1 MANLKKGL
9 AGKAA
14 LVTGG
19 SRGIGAAIA
28 RRLASDRAAVAV
40 TYNTSPE
47 KANEVVR
54 EIEAGGGKALAIK
67 ADGADAA
74 AVKAAV
80 AETVKHFGRLDVLV
94 NNAGILLRGSVDDFS
109 LEDFDRIVAVNVRAI
124 FAAVQEASK
133 HMGEGGR
140 IVNIGSMVAD
150 RTGFPGAAFYGMTK
164 AAVASMTRG
173 FAIDLAPR
181 GITVNNIQPGPTKTD
196 MNPADG
202 PSADMLRSMIPL
214 KRYGTA
220 DEVAG
225 FVAYL
230 ASSES
235 GFVTGASLTI
245 DGGLTI

>member
-1 MANLKKGL
+1 MFL
-9 AGKAA
+9 AGIGEYGKCEAPVISDVAA
-14 LVTGG
+14 AP
-19 SRGIGAAIA
+19 GAS
-28 RRLASDRAAVAV
+28 LPV
-40 TYNTSPE
+40 P
-47 KANEVVR
+47 
-54 EIEAGGGKALAIK
+54 
-67 ADGADAA
+67 DGN
-74 AVKAAV
+74 AVKAGKMSKRKSI
-80 AETVKHFGRLDVLV
+80 AERFLTLQSRDRLVGGLEPEAAL
-94 NNAGILLRGSVDDFS
+94 NGISLRISGSICQKPTREERV
-109 LEDFDRIVAVNVRAI
+109 EHGEPGFDRIVAVNVRAI

-181 GITVNNIQPGPTKTD
+181 GITVNNIQPGPTGTD

>member
-1 MANLKKGL
+1 
-9 AGKAA
+9 
-14 LVTGG
+14 
-19 SRGIGAAIA
+19 
-28 RRLASDRAAVAV
+28 
-40 TYNTSPE
+40 
-47 KANEVVR
+47 
-54 EIEAGGGKALAIK
+54 
-67 ADGADAA
+67 
-74 AVKAAV
+74 
-80 AETVKHFGRLDVLV
+80 VLV
-94 NNAGILLRGSVDDFS
+94 NNAGILLRGSVADFS
-109 LEDFDRIVAVNVRAI
+109 LEDFDRMVSVNVRAI

-202 PSADMLRSMIPL
+202 PSADMLRSLIPL

-220 DEVAG
+220 DEVGVPMQVDDVVEVPRAAAFG
-225 FVAYL
+225 ERPQLLAEELGNRVRNHASHGERMVAVL
-230 ASSES
+230 M
-235 GFVTGASLTI
+235 TDGAKL
-245 DGGLTI
+245 GA